1 MAEPQFARM
10 SECQKVRDEGICSWY
25 AMRMTIIAIANQKGG
40 TAKTTSTAA
49 IGVHLSRMGVP
60 THLIDMDPQAD
71 LSAAFGIT
79 DDSNRLLSSLEC
91 ADALPIVRVSEN
103 LTLSPS
109 SLQLL
114 RCETEFL
121 SRPSREFVLR
131 SAIERTELPNDAIVL
146 VDCPPSLGVLSIAS
160 LVAAQG
166 LCVVVQPGGFEL
178 QTLLHL
184 GMTVDSLRKYV
195 NPELTNLGAIVTNAH
210 RRRLIT
216 QQVVDELATRYRIL
230 GTVRSDA
237 KVVYATTAGRIHLL
251 TKSSAMDDYREPSL
265 RLLERLRDD

>member
-1 MAEPQFARM
+1 M

-49 IGVHLSRMGVP
+49 IGVHLGRLGVP

-79 DDSNRLLSSLEC
+79 DDSNGLLSSLEC

-160 LVAAQG
+160 LGCGPRTVCGRATWRIRTSDLATFGNDRGFVAEIRE
-166 LCVVVQPGGFEL
+166 PR
-178 QTLLHL
+178 T
-184 GMTVDSLRKYV
+184 
-195 NPELTNLGAIVTNAH
+195 
-210 RRRLIT
+210 
-216 QQVVDELATRYRIL
+216 DEL
-230 GTVRSDA
+230 
-237 KVVYATTAGRIHLL
+237 GRDRHQC
-251 TKSSAMDDYREPSL
+251 PSPAIDHSTG
-265 RLLERLRDD
+265 RR